1 MKLLAIGLLCMTIIT
16 GSYSVFLR
24 SQYIA
29 LKDENQK
36 ILKELHELTSTVDI
50 MIDYGNGTKTWFNDT
65 RIIPGESLL
74 NVTKDITDLEYTMS
88 EFGAFVSSIN
98 GIEGAKD
105 NFWIWNYYEDG
116 WKMGLTGADQKYLHE
131 GDIVSWKY
139 TDSF

>member
-1 MKLLAIGLLCMTIIT
+1 MTIIT

-50 MIDYGNGTKTWFNDT
+50 IIDYGNGTKTWFNDT

-98 GIEGAKD
+98 GIEGTQD

>member
-98 GIEGAKD
+98 GIEGTQD

>member
-1 MKLLAIGLLCMTIIT
+1 MTIIT

-98 GIEGAKD
+98 GIEGTQD

>member
-1 MKLLAIGLLCMTIIT
+1 MTIIT

-29 LKDENQK
+29 LKDVNQK

-50 MIDYGNGTKTWFNDT
+50 MINYGNGTKTWFNDT

-98 GIEGAKD
+98 GIEGTKD

-116 WKMGLTGADQKYLHE
+116 WKMGLTGAGQKYLHE
-131 GDIVSWKY
+131 GDIVTWKY